1 MKSQAIAGVTQDE
14 IDARNSRFWNE
25 LCGTQLAQS
34 LGITTQDAEAIDRFD
49 RAYLDMYPYLLDCV
63 PTADFSGKKVLE
75 IGLGYGTLSQQ
86 IVLHATQYRGLDIA
100 QGPVDMSNVR
110 MERLGLPM
118 ERFKAVQGSMLECP
132 FESEEFDVVVSIGC
146 FHHTGNLQR
155 CIDETW
161 RVLKPGGRAF
171 IMVYNKFSY
180 RNWMRWPVTSLRAA
194 FQGATAG
201 RSRAERAS
209 YDANTQGEA
218 APETV
223 FSSVADL
230 RHMFSQYASFLANK
244 RNCGVPASF
253 ATIRRIALPL
263 VGPLV
268 GLDIYVTA
276 MK

>member
-1 MKSQAIAGVTQDE
+1 MESQAIAAVAQDE
-14 IDARNSRFWNE
+14 IDERNRRFWNE

-34 LGITTQDAEAIDRFD
+34 LGITTQDATAIDTFD
-49 RAYLDMYPYLLDCV
+49 QAYLDMYPYLLDCV
-63 PTADFSGKKVLE
+63 PTADFKGKKVLE
-75 IGLGYGTLSQQ
+75 VGLGFGTLSQQ
-86 IVLHATQYRGLDIA
+86 IALHANQYRGLDIA

-110 MERLGLPM
+110 MERLGRPA
-118 ERFKAVQGSMLECP
+118 ERFRAVQASMLECP
-132 FESEEFDVVVSIGC
+132 FDNEEFDVVVSIGC

-209 YDANTQGEA
+209 YDANTKGEA

-230 RHMFSQYASFLANK
+230 QRMFSQYASFHANK
-244 RNCGVPASF
+244 RNCGVPVRF
-253 ATIRRIALPL
+253 ATIRSAALPL
-263 VGPLV
+263 VGPLF

-276 MK
+276 TK